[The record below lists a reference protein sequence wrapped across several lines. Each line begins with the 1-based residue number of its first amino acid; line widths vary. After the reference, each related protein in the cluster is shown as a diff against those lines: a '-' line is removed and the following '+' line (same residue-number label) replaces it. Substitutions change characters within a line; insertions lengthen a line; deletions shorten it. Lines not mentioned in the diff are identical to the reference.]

1 MCEGF
6 GVLGCV
12 NGLGLEVWGLK
23 LKVEERVRDEGGQAA
38 WIRGYRGTSL
48 MRNCPPSLGPP

>member
-23 LKVEERVRDEGGQAA
+23 LKVEERVRDEGGQAVRV
-38 WIRGYRGTSL
+38 RGYMGTSL
-48 MRNCPPSLGPP
+48 IRTPPPP